1 MNHVFD
7 AKSLPRRRALVLT
20 GSVLLGV
27 PAARARA
34 AGAEQSGGDLQSG
47 FWERPRWVW
56 LRRSATGERLRL
68 VYWRDGRLLEE
79 AHRQISWLLRDV
91 RFERMLSARHP
102 LIARA
107 LDLGIARRDR
117 LDFQVP
123 IDPRVLDQL
132 YAYSAWL
139 AAFGVE
145 SPLEV
150 TSGFRHVIT
159 NDYMTEGGVRG
170 GPHIEGKAVDFT
182 LPGMD
187 TRRLASFGLWLRA
200 GGVGV
205 YTSQNFVHLDS
216 GPVRSWRS

>member
-1 MNHVFD
+1 
-7 AKSLPRRRALVLT
+7 
-20 GSVLLGV
+20 
-27 PAARARA
+27 
-34 AGAEQSGGDLQSG
+34 
-47 FWERPRWVW
+47 
-56 LRRSATGERLRL
+56 
-68 VYWRDGRLLEE
+68 VYWRDGRLSEE

-107 LDLGIARRDR
+107 LDLGIARRDG

-139 AAFGVE
+139 AAFGVDR
-145 SPLEV
+145 PLEV

-182 LPGMD
+182 LPGIE

-205 YTSQNFVHLDS
+205 YPSQNFVHLDS
-216 GPVRSWRS
+216 GPVRSWLN